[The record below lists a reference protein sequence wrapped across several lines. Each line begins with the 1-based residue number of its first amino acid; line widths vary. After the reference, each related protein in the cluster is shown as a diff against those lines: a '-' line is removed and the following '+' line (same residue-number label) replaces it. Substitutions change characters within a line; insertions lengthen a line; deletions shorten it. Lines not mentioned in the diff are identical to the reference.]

1 MHPPYSTLTPTRIY
15 DYAAAL
21 LEFHLQW
28 QDHGPKCTVKV
39 LLQVLFYAAGH
50 LCSVCAGCNQLR
62 DAPSDQAVRDAL
74 VALCPDPVE
83 LEQRVNRLFAAQL
96 PKGLRKR
103 SQRVAIDLTLV
114 PYHGQPHQQP
124 TEIYRGQAKSG
135 TTHFHAYA
143 TAYIVRRGQRFTVA
157 LSRVEHGTPRVEGLK
172 RLLHLVRQAGI
183 RPGLLLLDRGFYS
196 VELIRYLYR
205 ARYPFILPVVRRGRG
220 VDDPRGPSGTQ
231 LFAEIKRSGWYTY
244 TLTSADKQ
252 TATVDIYVH
261 CRNWQGRR
269 GRQGRQPLVYAGWR
283 IGARSTHWVYQTYR
297 LRFGIETS
305 YRQLNAARILTTTR
319 DPALRPLFVAIA
331 LILRNAWVWVHHQL
345 LATPRPGGRKL
356 NLGLLPFKTL
366 LLWLAYVAM
375 QTFGIVDTGAMAQAP

>member
-1 MHPPYSTLTPTRIY
+1 
-15 DYAAAL
+15 
-21 LEFHLQW
+21 
-28 QDHGPKCTVKV
+28 VKV
-39 LLQVLFYAAGH
+39 LLPVLFYAAGH
-50 LCSVCAGCNQLR
+50 LCSVFAACNQLR

-74 VALCPDPVE
+74 VALCPDPVP

-96 PKGLRKR
+96 PKGLCKR

-157 LSRVEHGTPRVEGLK
+157 LIRVEHGTPMVEVLK

-183 RPGLLLLDRGFYS
+183 RPRLLLLDRGFYS
-196 VELIRYLYR
+196 VEVIRYLYR

-220 VDDPRGPSGTQ
+220 VDDPRGPSGPQ
-231 LFAEIKRSGWYTY
+231 VFAELKCRAWHTY

-252 TATVDIYVH
+252 TATVDICVH

-269 GRQGRQPLVYAGWR
+269 GRQGRQPLVYACWR

-319 DPALRPLFVAIA
+319 DPALRFLFVALA

-345 LATPRPGGRKL
+345 LATPCRGGRKL

-375 QTFGIVDTGAMAQAP
+375 QTFGVVDTVTVAQAP